1 MFLKDINNAIMP
13 FGCKNMPKS
22 KKEKVAGLE
31 KHRQLQR
38 AKEMKRK
45 QRKKVALPAKHTKG
59 KK

>member
-1 MFLKDINNAIMP
+1 
-13 FGCKNMPKS
+13 MPKS
-22 KKEKVAGLE
+22 RKEKVAGLE

-45 QRKKVALPAKHTKG
+45 QKKKVALPTKHAKG

>member
-1 MFLKDINNAIMP
+1 
-13 FGCKNMPKS
+13 MPKS

-45 QRKKVALPAKHTKG
+45 QKKKIVLPTKHTKG